1 MEVTAPKGITVAEAG
16 KQFAAFLN
24 PQTEP
29 PKEEPEETQETVDEN
44 TSEETATPTEEQPEE
59 TSDAQESPTYKVRVD
74 GEEVDV
80 PLDELLRGYSRT
92 SDYTRKTQKLAEE
105 RKAYEA
111 ETAAVR
117 EERQRYANVL
127 QTMESQLTA
136 TKEPDWA
143 KLFEEDP
150 IEASKQFAMHQSRKE
165 QLAQVRAE
173 QKRVAEANAQE
184 QQRQLQTI
192 IAEEEQ
198 KLVSKIKEWSDP
210 KKAKAE
216 KETVLEYARS
226 LGYTD
231 TELSQLYDHRA
242 VIALREAALYRQMAT
257 NAQGKVEK
265 SKDNPK
271 TLKPGNTPSKVVDKN
286 LKAAKSQ
293 FASAPTVQNAA
304 AVFKQTLFSN
314 R

>member
-1 MEVTAPKGITVAEAG
+1 MEVTAPKGTTVGEAG
-16 KQFAAFLN
+16 KQIAAFLA
-24 PQTEP
+24 P
-29 PKEEPEETQETVDEN
+29 PEEKAEETQEPVVE
-44 TSEETATPTEEQPEE
+44 TSEDTATPEEQPEE
-59 TSDAQESPTYKVRVD
+59 NSDAQETPTYKVRVD
-74 GEEVDV
+74 GDEVEV

-111 ETAAVR
+111 ETEAVR
-117 EERQRYANVL
+117 SERQRYANVL
-127 QTMESQLTA
+127 STMESQLTA

-173 QKRVAEANAQE
+173 QQRIAEANSAE
-184 QQRQLQTI
+184 QQKQVQAF

-198 KLVSKIKEWSDP
+198 RLLSKVKEWADP

-231 TELSQLYDHRA
+231 SELSQLYDHRA
-242 VIALREAALYRQMAT
+242 VIALREAALYRQMTT

-265 SKDNPK
+265 SKDSPK
-271 TLKPGNTPSKVVDKN
+271 TLKPGNLQSKVVDKN
-286 LKAAKSQ
+286 LQAAKANFNNSK
-293 FASAPTVQNAA
+293 SVSNAA